1 MWFVEFAGKTVT
13 SPASHCLLRAYVIRD
28 GAAADAGVWL
38 LRAAM
43 TENIVEMG
51 YVSYSR
57 G

>member
-1 MWFVEFAGKTVT
+1 MT

-28 GAAADAGVWL
+28 GADAGVWL

>member
-1 MWFVEFAGKTVT
+1 MT

>member
-13 SPASHCLLRAYVIRD
+13 SPTSHC
-28 GAAADAGVWL
+28 L